1 MKPILLQ
8 AHERSLTKVR
18 YNREGDLLFSS
29 GKDKVPSVWYSING
43 ERLGSYIGH
52 NGTVWTIDVN
62 WDTTAFVSA
71 SADSTVRL
79 WDVQT
84 GRERNTYQVDAPC
97 RCCAFSYDGN
107 RVLYTND
114 DVMGKSGEI
123 YLADIRARPNE
134 GPAVRINASQKGI
147 RKITSALWGTLD
159 EFIVTG
165 HDNGELVQWDIKAM
179 DVVRKEK
186 PHNGQIM
193 DLQANKDLTFLIS
206 SSKDNTAKL
215 FDIETLDLLKTYTTE
230 RPVNSAAISPLKDHV
245 ILGGGQEAIEVTQTA
260 AQTGKFEARF
270 FHLIFEEEFARVKG
284 HFGPINTIAIH
295 PDGKSYASGGE
306 DGLVR
311 IHYFDNDYLDYDIA
325 Y

>member
-29 GKDKVPSVWYSING
+29 GKDKIPSVWYSING
-43 ERLGSYIGH
+43 ERLGSYNGH
-52 NGTVWTIDVN
+52 NGTVWMIDVN
-62 WDTTAFVSA
+62 WDTTSFISA
-71 SADSTVRL
+71 SADSTVRV

-84 GRERNTYQVDAPC
+84 GREKQIFQLDTPS
-97 RCCAFSYDGN
+97 RCCAFGYDGN
-107 RVLYTND
+107 VIFYTND
-114 DVMGKSGEI
+114 DVMGKPCEI
-123 YLADIRARPNE
+123 HLADIRSRPSE
-134 GPAVRINASQKGI
+134 GSAGRINVSQRGL
-147 RKITSALWGTLD
+147 RKVTSGLWGTLD

-165 HDNGELVQWDIKAM
+165 HENGELVQWDIKAM
-179 DVVRKEK
+179 DDVRREK
-186 PHNGQIM
+186 PHNSQIM
-193 DLQANKDLTFLIS
+193 DLQANKELTFLVS
-206 SSKDNTAKL
+206 SSKDFTAKL
-215 FDIETLDLLKTYTTE
+215 FDIETLEHLKTYTTE

-260 AQTGKFEARF
+260 AQIGKFEARF

-306 DGLVR
+306 DGFVR
-311 IHYFDNDYLDYDIA
+311 IHYFDPDYLEFDIA

>member
-8 AHERSLTKVR
+8 AHERSLTQVR

-29 GKDKVPSVWYSING
+29 GKDKSPSVWYSVNG
-43 ERLGSYIGH
+43 ERLGSYNGH
-52 NGTVWTIDVN
+52 SGTVWSIDVS
-62 WDTTAFVSA
+62 WDTNSFLSA
-71 SADSTVRL
+71 SGDGTVRL

-84 GRERNTYQVDAPC
+84 GNEKMTFDEKIPC
-97 RCCAFSYDGN
+97 RCCGFSYSGN
-107 RVLYTND
+107 LFFFTND
-114 DVMGKSGEI
+114 DVMGRPCEI
-123 YLADIRARPNE
+123 HINDIRIKGHN
-134 GPAVRINASQKGI
+134 GSVGRINVSGSGFK
-147 RKITSALWGTLD
+147 KVTSGLWGTLD

-165 HDNGELVQWDIKAM
+165 HENGELAQWDIKEMACI
-179 DVVRKEK
+179 RREK
-186 PHNGQIM
+186 PHQGQIM
-193 DLQANKDLTFLIS
+193 DLQTNKDLTFLIS

-215 FDIETLDLLKTYTTE
+215 FDIETLKHLKTYTTE

-260 AQTGKFEARF
+260 AQSGKFEARF

-295 PDGKSYASGGE
+295 PDGRSYASGAE
-306 DGLVR
+306 DGLIRV
-311 IHYFDNDYLDYDIA
+311 HHFDSDYLEYDVA